1 MVVDTSAIFAI
12 VLGEPERDAFAR
24 AIEAAD
30 RRLMSAATA
39 VECVAVFAGR
49 NLHSDPMRAM
59 ERILEA
65 LAIEV
70 APLDVEQWRV
80 AAGALIRFGK
90 GRHSA
95 RLNLGDSF
103 AYALAKVSGE
113 PLLCK
118 GKDFTQTDIALVTA

>member
-1 MVVDTSAIFAI
+1 
-12 VLGEPERDAFAR
+12 
-24 AIEAAD
+24 
-30 RRLMSAATA
+30 MSAATA
-39 VECVAVFAGR
+39 AECVAVFAGR

-90 GRHSA
+90 GRHPA